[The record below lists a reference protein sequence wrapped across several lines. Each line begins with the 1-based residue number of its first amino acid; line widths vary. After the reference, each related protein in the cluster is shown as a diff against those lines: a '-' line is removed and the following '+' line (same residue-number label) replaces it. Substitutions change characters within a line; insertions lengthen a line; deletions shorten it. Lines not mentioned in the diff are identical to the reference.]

1 MYLPSYIWGSFC
13 MTKSSLIMVVTAVS
27 LLSACSEVP
36 PSSGAYPLSRDDAV
50 AKLLEADPKVV
61 FMGSEKGTV
70 SSPANNVVAWTV
82 IDDHMVAQ
90 CTAKVAE
97 TGENESMVETGC
109 TASSPISGAAID
121 VATDMF
127 KVMLDEHVAS
137 TLLGRPFDAKK
148 AEMASVAAVTRN
160 LPALRASAKQ
170 MEAEFQASQKVAA
183 EAAESEQDMIIGEV
197 EDTSAE

>member
-1 MYLPSYIWGSFC
+1 
-13 MTKSSLIMVVTAVS
+13 MTKSSLILVAWAVT
-27 LLSACSEVP
+27 LLNACSDAP
-36 PSSGAYPLSRDDAV
+36 PSAGAYPLSRDDAV
-50 AKLLEADPKVV
+50 AKLLEADPRVV

-82 IDDHMVAQ
+82 VDDHMAAQ
-90 CTAKVAE
+90 CTATVVE
-97 TGENESMVETGC
+97 TGENESSVETGC
-109 TASSPISGAAID
+109 TASSPITGAAID

-137 TLLGRPFDAKK
+137 TLLERPFDAKK
-148 AEMASVAAVTRN
+148 VEMASVVAVTKN
-160 LPALRASAKQ
+160 IPALQASARQ
-170 MEAEFQASQKVAA
+170 MEAEVQAAQKVAA